1 MAGSVP
7 AALEEAGHT
16 VECVSDWTADPG
28 DAVILAHATAQG
40 QVVLTLD
47 KDFGELAVVRQHPH
61 SGIIRLVGFT
71 ASQQAAASV
80 AVLVQYGDE
89 LTSGALVTAEVG
101 RTRVRPG
108 RP

>member
-1 MAGSVP
+1 MKV
-7 AALEEAGHT
+7 LVAGHT
-16 VECVSDWTADPG
+16 VECVSDWPADPG

-47 KDFGELAVVRQHPH
+47 KDFGELAVIRQQAHA
-61 SGIIRLVGFT
+61 GIIRLVGFT
-71 ASQQAAASV
+71 ASQQAAASA
-80 AVLVQYGDE
+80 AVLTQYGAE
-89 LTSGALVTAEVG
+89 LARGALVTAEVG